1 MIPLGQGFYYSRTS
15 THVYEPI
22 SKNETCDEKMFGY
35 AGKILRVNLT
45 DKKITREKLDETI
58 ARRFLGGRGLG
69 AKILFDE
76 LKLGIDPFSPENKL
90 VIATGVATGIPF
102 PGNARFVVMAKS
114 PLTGI
119 WGEANAGGFFG
130 PELKFAGYDAIIV
143 EGKAEDPVYLWV
155 HNGEVEIRDASHLW
169 GKITGEAQR
178 IIREEIKD
186 AKTRVLCIGPGGEKL
201 VRYACVI
208 SDLVH
213 AAGRSGMGAVMGSKK
228 LKAIAVRG
236 TKKLEWADEKRVR
249 ELAKKAAKEVWEGA
263 YGDLLYKYGSAG
275 DLDDLNATGRLP
287 TKNFRK
293 CTFEG
298 AEKITGET
306 MAETILVNRITC
318 YACPVAH
325 KRAVEAKE
333 PYIVDPAYGGPEYE
347 TAAALGSLCM
357 NDNLVTIS
365 KANELCNKYSIDT
378 ISTGVVIAFAM
389 ECYEKGILTKDACD
403 GVDLTWGNHKAII
416 QLIEK
421 IAKREGIGDIL
432 AEGVARASKKI
443 GGGSEEFALHI
454 KGQELPMHEPRGKK
468 GVGLSYAVS
477 NRGACHLQCEHDDL
491 FEPEEWLCPEIG
503 LDKTITPR
511 DRLYTGKEKAKL
523 VKIGGD
529 LWSLYNSL
537 PTCIYTSYIEGGVK
551 VKTLTE
557 IVVAATGWDVTPNE
571 LMTVGER
578 AFNLCRVFNVREGI
592 TRRDD
597 TLPTRL
603 MEPLPEGPYKGE
615 AIPQDVLNKMLDYY
629 YDFRGWDKKT
639 GIPTRRKLEE
649 LNLKYVADELEKM
662 GKLPV

>member
-1 MIPLGQGFYYSRTS
+1 
-15 THVYEPI
+15 
-22 SKNETCDEKMFGY
+22 MFSY
-35 AGKILRVNLT
+35 AGRILRVNLT
-45 DKKITREKLDETI
+45 HKRIIEEKLDENV

-69 AKILFDE
+69 VKILFDE
-76 LKLGIDPFSPENKL
+76 LKPGIDPFSPENKL
-90 VIATGVATGIPF
+90 VIATGVGTGIPF
-102 PGNARFVVMAKS
+102 PGNARFVIMAKS

-119 WGEANAGGFFG
+119 WGEANAGGYFG

-143 EGKAEDPVYLWV
+143 EGKAEDPVYLWIHKDGV
-155 HNGEVEIRDASHLW
+155 DIRDASHLW
-169 GKITGEAQR
+169 GKITGETQR
-178 IIREEIKD
+178 IIREEVKD
-186 AKTRVLCIGPGGEKL
+186 AKTRVLCIGPGGENL

-236 TKKLEWADEKRVR
+236 TKKLELADEKRVR
-249 ELAKKAAKEVWEGA
+249 ELARKAIKEVWEGA

-306 MAETILVNRITC
+306 IAKTILVNRITC

-325 KRAVEAKE
+325 KRAVEARE
-333 PYIVDPAYGGPEYE
+333 PYVVDPAYGGPEYE

-357 NDNLVTIS
+357 NDNLVAIS
-365 KANELCNKYSIDT
+365 KANELCNKYGIDT

-389 ECYEKGILTKDACD
+389 ECYEKGIVTKDICN
-403 GVDLTWGNHKAII
+403 GLDLTWGNYKAMIR
-416 QLIEK
+416 LIEK

-454 KGQELPMHEPRGKK
+454 KGQEVPMHEPRGKK

-491 FEPEEWLCPEIG
+491 FESDEWLCPEIG
-503 LDKTITPR
+503 LDKTIIPR
-511 DRLYTGKEKAKL
+511 DRLYTGIEKARL

-529 LWSLYNSL
+529 LWSLYNCL
-537 PTCIYTSYIEGGVK
+537 TTCIYTSY
-551 VKTLTE
+551 
-557 IVVAATGWDVTPNE
+557 
-571 LMTVGER
+571 
-578 AFNLCRVFNVREGI
+578 
-592 TRRDD
+592 
-597 TLPTRL
+597 
-603 MEPLPEGPYKGE
+603 
-615 AIPQDVLNKMLDYY
+615 
-629 YDFRGWDKKT
+629 
-639 GIPTRRKLEE
+639 
-649 LNLKYVADELEKM
+649 
-662 GKLPV
+662 